1 MKEAAETSNHHQ
13 FSFVTQDYVA
23 KKILDFNTEGQNI
36 YESQV
41 ELEEVETNPKRKKVV
56 FKTKNCGKT
65 TAVTRLCNWIISSL
79 TIN

>member
-1 MKEAAETSNHHQ
+1 MKEAPDTSNHHQ

-23 KKILDFNTEGQNI
+23 KKIFDFNTEGQNI
-36 YESQV
+36 YESSV
-41 ELEEVETNPKRKKVV
+41 EIEEVETNPKRKKVI
-56 FKTKNCGKT
+56 FRTKNCGKT

>member
-1 MKEAAETSNHHQ
+1 MKEPAETSNHHQ

-36 YESQV
+36 YESSV

>member
-1 MKEAAETSNHHQ
+1 MKEASETSNHHQ

>member
-1 MKEAAETSNHHQ
+1 MKDTSEKSNLHQ

-23 KKILDFNTEGQNI
+23 KKILDFNAEGENI
-36 YESQV
+36 YESSV
-41 ELEEVETNPKRKKVV
+41 EIEEIENNPKRKKVV
-56 FKTKNCGKT
+56 FRTKNCGKT